1 MANERYSRS
10 NRDDRDRDS
19 SVDRSP
25 EREGGHRN
33 QVRDRDG
40 DSKRRDSDHYR
51 PSRRDDREEERDS
64 GKDRGRDREGSRDRD
79 RHHERE
85 GKKKPRFADG
95 SSERRSSVEDVA
107 EGSGA
112 MNGEIEGAASYSS
125 TALETTSL
133 APRQTLPTKY
143 RWKNIVNSWGSSAIL
158 SSLDAL
164 AKAKKA
170 IELGKGIADRFKKL
184 SSMNQG
190 TKPTSEGSP
199 HTRVQSSTTTPAVS
213 AGTSSASALPHAVF
227 PGPESTSNIEAV
239 RKAQELAAKMTFR
252 HDPSALN
259 YFSGQAPTETM
270 AVTQKPAKPLFCVN
284 INKQKKDAFQIL
296 KPQLEVNPEENPHFD
311 PRMGIDKN
319 KILRPKRMSFE
330 FVEEGKWTR
339 DAESL
344 KLKSQFGEAKARE
357 LKVKQAH
364 LAKAS
369 DGINPNLIVVSER
382 APRKEKPK
390 EVIPDVE
397 WWDASVLTSGIYGD
411 IADGVITDND
421 LKIEKL
427 THYIEHPRQ
436 ANGLGML
443 RSQFGEAKAREL
455 KVKQAHLAK
464 ASDGINPNLIVVSE
478 RAPRKEKPKEVIPDV
493 EWWDASVLTSGIYGD
508 IADGVITDNDLK
520 IEKLTHY
527 IEHPRP
533 IEPPAEAAPP
543 PPQPLKLT
551 KREQKKLRTQR
562 RLSKEKEK
570 QEMIRQGLLEPPKAK
585 VKMSNLMKVLGP
597 EATQDPTKLE
607 KEIRTAAAEREQAHV
622 DRNTAR
628 KLTPAEKREKKERKL
643 FDDPTTT
650 LETIVSVYKVNKL
663 SHPKA
668 RFKVEMNARQN
679 RLTGC
684 SVMTDEMSVIVVEG
698 KSKAIKRYG
707 KVMLKRINWEEAV
720 KKDDKEGEEEDEDEE
735 ENSENNKCWLAWQGS
750 VAKQSFHRFHVQECL
765 TESAAKKVFS
775 DAGVAHYW
783 DLAVNYT
790 DD

>member
-64 GKDRGRDREGSRDRD
+64 GKDRGRDREGSSRDRD
-79 RHHERE
+79 RHHERSKDKEGRSKRKEREEENVNRE
-85 GKKKPRFADG
+85 GKKKSRFADG
-95 SSERRSSVEDVA
+95 SSERRSRVEDVA

-112 MNGEIEGAASYSS
+112 MNGVEIEGAASYSS

-133 APRQTLPTKY
+133 APRHTLPTKVSSIST
-143 RWKNIVNSWGSSAIL
+143 KDENKGVSIVRSHEVHGKSSTDGRTSSTAGESSASL

-270 AVTQKPAKPLFCVN
+270 AVTQKPAKPPVLRVDALGREIDEHGNVISVTKPSNLSTLKVN

-344 KLKSQFGEAKARE
+344 KLK
-357 LKVKQAH
+357 
-364 LAKAS
+364 
-369 DGINPNLIVVSER
+369 
-382 APRKEKPK
+382 
-390 EVIPDVE
+390 
-397 WWDASVLTSGIYGD
+397 
-411 IADGVITDND
+411 
-421 LKIEKL
+421 
-427 THYIEHPRQ
+427 
-436 ANGLGML
+436 
-443 RSQFGEAKAREL
+443 SQFGEAKAREL

>member
-79 RHHERE
+79 RHHERSKDKEARSKRKEREEENVNRE
-85 GKKKPRFADG
+85 GNKKSRFADG

-411 IADGVITDND
+411 IADGT
-421 LKIEKL
+421 
-427 THYIEHPRQ
+427 
-436 ANGLGML
+436 
-443 RSQFGEAKAREL
+443 
-455 KVKQAHLAK
+455 
-464 ASDGINPNLIVVSE
+464 
-478 RAPRKEKPKEVIPDV
+478 
-493 EWWDASVLTSGIYGD
+493 
-508 IADGVITDNDLK
+508 ITDNDLK

-562 RLSKEKEK
+562 RVAKEKEK

>member
-79 RHHERE
+79 RHHERSKDKEARSKRKEREEENVNRE
-85 GKKKPRFADG
+85 GNKKSRFADG

-107 EGSGA
+107 EGSWA
-112 MNGEIEGAASYSS
+112 MNGASGVEIEGAASYSS

-270 AVTQKPAKPLFCVN
+270 AVTQKPAKPPVLRVDALGREIDEHGNVISVTKPSNLSTLKVN

-427 THYIEHPRQ
+427 THYIEHPR
-436 ANGLGML
+436 
-443 RSQFGEAKAREL
+443 
-455 KVKQAHLAK
+455 
-464 ASDGINPNLIVVSE
+464 
-478 RAPRKEKPKEVIPDV
+478 
-493 EWWDASVLTSGIYGD
+493 
-508 IADGVITDNDLK
+508 
-520 IEKLTHY
+520 
-527 IEHPRP
+527 P

-562 RLSKEKEK
+562 RVAKEKEK

>member
-85 GKKKPRFADG
+85 GNKKSRFADG

-112 MNGEIEGAASYSS
+112 MNGEIVQEGAASYSS

-397 WWDASVLTSGIYGD
+397 WCAVPFVSNIHLMKKTNSYYSYQTERSGYVYLILHFVEWWLILLSNLPHIASEILYTFVTPPSHNIFIFSFRDASVLTSGIYGD
-411 IADGVITDND
+411 IADGT
-421 LKIEKL
+421 
-427 THYIEHPRQ
+427 
-436 ANGLGML
+436 
-443 RSQFGEAKAREL
+443 
-455 KVKQAHLAK
+455 
-464 ASDGINPNLIVVSE
+464 
-478 RAPRKEKPKEVIPDV
+478 
-493 EWWDASVLTSGIYGD
+493 
-508 IADGVITDNDLK
+508 ITDNDLK

-562 RLSKEKEK
+562 RVAKEKEK